1 MIDLYFWMIDHGVTL
16 EYLFLICFIKKD
28 AVISCILACPLVK
41 KNLLLRSNVKQGIML
56 VSSGFMS

>member
-41 KNLLLRSNVKQGIML
+41 KNLLLRSNV
-56 VSSGFMS
+56 